1 MINAWAPRVNTNI
14 HLATLLCSTSGT
26 DGMLMWPTPP
36 CAAHAL
42 HASCTVPVRTPP
54 PLQGLGA
61 PSSTGCAGLCVRFG
75 WRRGGGQW
83 ADHPGPHSG
92 PKVWATRG
100 VPHYG
105 VHPSLSTLVG
115 PFFSPGM
122 PAHGVTS
129 PWGGLHARTWRAAAR
144 EITCTTEYGVALML
158 VASAAVP
165 KLLFYKCPCTVLE
178 KSGAPRM
185 MQVSAASM
193 RAPNAQHAAG
203 PSWRAS
209 AARCALPHEKA
220 HQSSII
226 IMATMRPHTEC
237 LCDLACWG

>member
-1 MINAWAPRVNTNI
+1 MRAGLATPLGAPCSKNRRAELTCRAFWHMPIDLNIQHPPTNEMINAWAPRVNTNI

-42 HASCTVPVRTPP
+42 HPSCTVPVRAPP

-105 VHPSLSTLVG
+105 VHPLLSTLVG
-115 PFFSPGM
+115 PFFDPGM
-122 PAHGVTS
+122 PAHGVPS
-129 PWGGLHARTWRAAAR
+129 LGG
-144 EITCTTEYGVALML
+144 GVSRFNL
-158 VASAAVP
+158 VHR
-165 KLLFYKCPCTVLE
+165 
-178 KSGAPRM
+178 GAPELM
-185 MQVSAASM
+185 HS
-193 RAPNAQHAAG
+193 
-203 PSWRAS
+203 
-209 AARCALPHEKA
+209 
-220 HQSSII
+220 
-226 IMATMRPHTEC
+226 
-237 LCDLACWG
+237 